1 MELAPAT
8 ESGTSS
14 GAEGSGT
21 ALAVRREPAPSTTRP
36 SGRSG
41 ALLALGGTWVATRTL
56 LLLLVTGVLRMPGGD
71 ITADVWLI
79 YHGWYGVLQTG
90 TFPLDD
96 VTWQYPPGAA
106 LVIML
111 PGLLPWSY
119 LVSFWVICGIADAVA
134 MALLVRTGLRR
145 GRALTGAWVWVAGV
159 PLLGPMIYNRYDV
172 IVTAIAVAG
181 LLALIRRPAIG
192 GLLLGLGGIVKI
204 WPLLGLIGTPSG
216 RRTRRSWTAAAAA
229 TAAIAFLLAAGMN
242 GAFEFLTFQKDRG
255 IEVESVGALPIH
267 FARIAGAWDGKV
279 MMNYGSVEM
288 LGPWVELVSK
298 VMLAGTVLGF
308 GWLLLWRFTARRRNA
323 ATMYDA
329 ALAAL
334 LIFTVT
340 SRVISP
346 QYLVWLVGVSAVCL
360 TVRGS
365 SQRPV
370 ALLILAATPLT
381 LVEFPLVF
389 GDVVAS
395 KPGAIAVLTLRNL
408 LLLTATGLSCVR
420 LWRSTRRT
428 ERLAE
433 TVVLPRPE
441 PVPAAAF
448 SVRPGIAYEQ
458 DLLDGIDRPRGAPG
472 DRRQGAR
479 P

>member
-8 ESGTSS
+8 ESGSPI
-14 GAEGSGT
+14 GVAGSGT
-21 ALAVRREPAPSTTRP
+21 ALAVRQGPVQGPARP
-36 SGRSG
+36 SGRAG
-41 ALLALGGTWVATRTL
+41 ALLALGGSWVASRAL

-71 ITADVWLI
+71 ITADVWII
-79 YHGWYGVLQTG
+79 YHAWYGVLQTG

-119 LVSFWVICGIADAVA
+119 LVSFWVICGIADAAA

-181 LLALIRRPAIG
+181 LLALIRRPAVG
-192 GLLLGLGGIVKI
+192 GLLLGLGGIIKI
-204 WPLLGLIGTPSG
+204 WPLFGLIGTPSG
-216 RRTRRSWTAAAAA
+216 RRTRRSWTAAAATT
-229 TAAIAFLLAAGMN
+229 TAIGFLLAAGMN
-242 GAFEFLTFQKDRG
+242 GAFRFLTFQKDRG

-279 MMNYGSVEM
+279 LMNYGSVEM
-288 LGPWVELVSK
+288 LGPWVPVVSK
-298 VMLAGTVLGF
+298 VMLAGSVLGF

-346 QYLVWLVGVSAVCL
+346 QYLVWLVGAAAVCL
-360 TVRGS
+360 TVRGT

-370 ALLILAATPLT
+370 ALLVLAATPLT
-381 LVEFPLVF
+381 LVEFPLIF
-389 GDVVAS
+389 GDVVDS
-395 KPGAIAVLTLRNL
+395 KPTAIAVLTLRNL
-408 LLLTATGLSCVR
+408 LLLAATWVSCVR
-420 LWRSTRRT
+420 LWRSTRRA
-428 ERLAE
+428 ERLPA

-441 PVPAAAF
+441 QVPAAASAY

-458 DLLDGIDRPRGAPG
+458 DLLDGIDRPT
-472 DRRQGAR
+472 AR
-479 P
+479 SER

>member
-8 ESGTSS
+8 ESGTRS
-14 GAEGSGT
+14 GADGPGT
-21 ALAVRREPAPSTTRP
+21 ALAVRQEPVRAPGRP
-36 SGRSG
+36 AGRAG
-41 ALLALGGTWVATRTL
+41 ALCALGGTWLATRAL

-71 ITADVWLI
+71 ITTDVWLI

-119 LVSFWVICGIADAVA
+119 LVSFWVICAVADATA
-134 MALLVRTGLRR
+134 MALLVRTGLRK

-172 IVTAIAVAG
+172 IVTAVAVAG
-181 LLALIRRPAIG
+181 LLVLIRRPAIG
-192 GLLLGLGGIVKI
+192 GMLLGLGGIIKI
-204 WPLLGLIGTPSG
+204 WPLIGLIGTPSG
-216 RRTRRSWTAAAAA
+216 RRTRRAWTAAAA
-229 TAAIAFLLAAGMN
+229 TAVSVGFLLAAGMN

-255 IEVESVGALPIH
+255 IEVESVGALPLH
-267 FARIAGAWDGKV
+267 FARMAGAWDGRV
-279 MMNYGSVEM
+279 TLNYGSAEM
-288 LGPWVELVSK
+288 LGPWVPVVSK
-298 VMLAGTVLGF
+298 VMLAGSLLGF
-308 GWLLLWRFTARRRNA
+308 AWLLLWRFTAKRRNA

-346 QYLVWLVGVSAVCL
+346 QYVVWLVGVAAVCL
-360 TVRGS
+360 TVRGT

-370 ALLILAATPLT
+370 ALLVLASTPLT
-381 LVEFPLVF
+381 LLEFPLMF
-389 GDVVAS
+389 S
-395 KPGAIAVLTLRNL
+395 KVNESAPAAIAVLTARNL
-408 LLLTATGLSCVR
+408 LLVAATVLSCVR
-420 LWRSTRRT
+420 LWRSTRGPAQ
-428 ERLAE
+428 LPP
-433 TVVLPRPE
+433 TVVLDGPE
-441 PVPAAAF
+441 QAQAAYP
-448 SVRPGIAYEQ
+448 VRPGIAYEQ
-458 DLLDGIDRPRGAPG
+458 DLLDGIDRPAATGE
-472 DRRQGAR
+472 RR
-479 P
+479 

>member
-8 ESGTSS
+8 ESGTPSS
-14 GAEGSGT
+14 ADGPGT
-21 ALAVRREPAPSTTRP
+21 ALAVRQEPVQAAGRP
-36 SGRSG
+36 SGRAG
-41 ALLALGGTWVATRTL
+41 AVCALGGAWLATRTL
-56 LLLLVTGVLRMPGGD
+56 LVLLVTGVLRMPGGD
-71 ITADVWLI
+71 ITTDVWLI

-106 LVIML
+106 LVILL

-119 LVSFWVICGIADAVA
+119 LVSFWVICGIADAAA
-134 MALLVRTGLRR
+134 MALLVRTGLRK

-172 IVTAIAVAG
+172 IVTAVAVAG

-192 GLLLGLGGIVKI
+192 GMLLGLGGIIKV
-204 WPLLGLIGTPSG
+204 WPLLGLMGTPSG

-229 TAAIAFLLAAGMN
+229 CVSVGFLLAAGMN

-255 IEVESVGALPIH
+255 VEVESVGALPLH

-288 LGPWVELVSK
+288 LGPWVPVVSK
-298 VMLAGTVLGF
+298 VMLAGTLLGF
-308 GWLLLWRFTARRRNA
+308 GWLLLWRFTAKRRNA

-334 LIFTVT
+334 LVFTVT

-346 QYLVWLVGVSAVCL
+346 QYLVWLVGVAAVCL

-370 ALLILAATPLT
+370 AVLILAATPLT
-381 LVEFPLVF
+381 LVEFPLMF
-389 GDVVAS
+389 SEVVGS
-395 KPGAIAVLTLRNL
+395 DPTAITVLTLRNL
-408 LLLTATGLSCVR
+408 LLLAATGLSCVR
-420 LWRSTRRT
+420 LWRSTRGDAP
-428 ERLAE
+428 LPP
-433 TVVLPRPE
+433 TVVLARPE
-441 PVPAAAF
+441 PAPAAAY

-458 DLLDGIDRPRGAPG
+458 DLLDGIDRPAAPSE
-472 DRRQGAR
+472 RR
-479 P
+479 

>member
-8 ESGTSS
+8 ESGSPS
-14 GAEGSGT
+14 GAAGSGT
-21 ALAVRREPAPSTTRP
+21 ALAVRQEPVQGPARP
-36 SGRSG
+36 SGRTG

-56 LLLLVTGVLRMPGGD
+56 LMLLVTGVLRMPGGD
-71 ITADVWLI
+71 ITADVWII
-79 YHGWYGVLQTG
+79 YHAWYGVLQTG

-119 LVSFWVICGIADAVA
+119 LVSFWVICGIADAAA
-134 MALLVRTGLRR
+134 MAVLVRTGLRK

-181 LLALIRRPAIG
+181 LLALIRRPAVG

-229 TAAIAFLLAAGMN
+229 AASIGFLLAAGMN

-279 MMNYGSVEM
+279 LMNYGSVEM
-288 LGPWVELVSK
+288 LGPWVPVISK
-298 VMLAGTVLGF
+298 VMLAGSVLGF
-308 GWLLLWRFTARRRNA
+308 AWLLLWRFTARRRNA

-346 QYLVWLVGVSAVCL
+346 QYLVWLVGVAAVCL
-360 TVRGS
+360 TVRGT

-381 LVEFPLVF
+381 LVEFPLIF

-395 KPGAIAVLTLRNL
+395 KPTAITVLTLRNL
-408 LLLTATGLSCVR
+408 LLLAATVLSCVR

-428 ERLAE
+428 ERLPE
-433 TVVLPRPE
+433 TVVLAPPE
-441 PVPAAAF
+441 PVPSAAY

-458 DLLDGIDRPRGAPG
+458 DLLDGIDRPTVRS
-472 DRRQGAR
+472 DR
-479 P
+479 

>member
-8 ESGTSS
+8 KSGSPS
-14 GAEGSGT
+14 GADGSGT
-21 ALAVRREPAPSTTRP
+21 ALAVRQEPVPAPAGP
-36 SGRSG
+36 SRRTG
-41 ALLALGGTWVATRTL
+41 ALCALVGTWLASRTL
-56 LLLLVTGVLRMPGGD
+56 LLLLVTGVLRMAGGD
-71 ITADVWLI
+71 ITTDVWLI

-119 LVSFWVICGIADAVA
+119 VVSFWVICGIADAAA
-134 MALLVRTGLRR
+134 MALLVRTGLRK

-172 IVTAIAVAG
+172 IVTAVAVAG

-192 GLLLGLGGIVKI
+192 GLLLGLGGIIKV
-204 WPLLGLIGTPSG
+204 WPLIGLIGTPSG
-216 RRTRRSWTAAAAA
+216 RRTRRAWTAAAA
-229 TAAIAFLLAAGMN
+229 TAVSVGFLLTAGMN

-255 IEVESVGALPIH
+255 VEVESVGALPLH
-267 FARIAGAWDGKV
+267 FARMAGAWDGRV
-279 MMNYGSVEM
+279 TMNYGSVEM
-288 LGPWVELVSK
+288 LGPWVYVVGK
-298 VMLAGTVLGF
+298 VMMAGSLLGF
-308 GWLLLWRFTARRRNA
+308 AWLLLWRFTAKRRNA

-334 LIFTVT
+334 LIFIVT

-346 QYLVWLVGVSAVCL
+346 QYLVWLVGVAAVCL
-360 TVRGS
+360 TVRGT

-381 LVEFPLVF
+381 LVEFPLLFSDLVN
-389 GDVVAS
+389 S
-395 KPGAIAVLTLRNL
+395 EPWAVTALTLRNL
-408 LLLTATGLSCVR
+408 LLLAATGLSCVR
-420 LWRSTRRT
+420 LWRSTRGSAQ
-428 ERLAE
+428 LPA
-433 TVVLPRPE
+433 TVVLDRAE
-441 PVPAAAF
+441 PGSATGYP
-448 SVRPGIAYEQ
+448 VRPGIAYEQ
-458 DLLDGIDRPRGAPG
+458 DLLDGIDRPGPPAQ
-472 DRRQGAR
+472 RRR
-479 P
+479 